1 MSKSLKI
8 EGKSYQIKKQRINRL
23 LSEIEENSL
32 LHHSEH
38 LEKQA
43 ALLAMMLTKMDIKHI
58 ISFADTE
65 PDFLEI
71 FSEKEDKIDI
81 RQIISYAD
89 TEPDF
94 LEIFGETEDQVDDW
108 RHENKARI

>member
-1 MSKSLKI
+1 M
-8 EGKSYQIKKQRINRL
+8 QRIDKL
-23 LSEIEENSL
+23 LTEIEENSS

-43 ALLAMMLTKMDIKHI
+43 ALLSTILTKV
-58 ISFADTE
+58 
-65 PDFLEI
+65 
-71 FSEKEDKIDI
+71 DI
-81 RQIISYAD
+81 RKIISYAD

-108 RHENKARI
+108 TPNRSPD

>member
-23 LSEIEENSL
+23 LSEIEENSS

-43 ALLAMMLTKMDIKHI
+43 ALLSTMLTKV
-58 ISFADTE
+58 
-65 PDFLEI
+65 
-71 FSEKEDKIDI
+71 DI
-81 RQIISYAD
+81 RKIISYAD

-94 LEIFGETEDQVDDW
+94 LEIFGETEDQVDNW
-108 RHENKARI
+108 RQTYSAQYTPCDKVYRTIIHPVTSQ